1 MAAKSREVCGR
12 VTRESVLVLV
22 QRIPLPLTTDLI
34 ARVLQTKE
42 VSVRA
47 AVIWLEIGGFIKEQ
61 GCIVR
66 RYPGKPYTKKVA
78 RWTWTGKADPICKL
92 SIKGTDQADRE
103 LNSKH
108 FGDGG
113 LMLQQLMF
121 GKTRQ

>member
-1 MAAKSREVCGR
+1 MAAKNRKPCEK
-12 VTRESVLVLV
+12 VTREEVLGVV
-22 QRIPLPLTTDLI
+22 QRIQLPLTTDLL

-47 AVIWLEIGGFIKEQ
+47 AIIWLEIGGFIKEQ

-66 RYPGKPYTKKVA
+66 RYPGKPYSKRVA
-78 RWTWTGKADPICKL
+78 RWSWTGKADPICKL

-103 LNSKH
+103 QNSKH
-108 FGDGG
+108 YGDGG

-121 GKTRQ
+121 GKARQ